1 MLLAADIPAVTSL
14 IWVNSIQEYSQ
25 SFSLAV
31 AAAPTPTVPHN
42 ICLRQGLHCAT
53 ARLQDE
59 SKSDASSS
67 TSSSTS
73 SSSYSEHY
81 QAHSAKHDAATASR
95 CDSMSYTGDEEAPRP
110 NTRLV
115 KEKQLVVVTTLHSI
129 DLQV

>member
-1 MLLAADIPAVTSL
+1 MLLAVNIPAVTSL

-25 SFSLAV
+25 SFPFAV

-67 TSSSTS
+67 TSSS
-73 SSSYSEHY
+73 SYSEHY
-81 QAHSAKHDAATASR
+81 QAHSAKHDAAAASR
-95 CDSMSYTGDEEAPRP
+95 DDSMSYTAAEEASRP

-115 KEKQLVVVTTLHSI
+115 KEK
-129 DLQV
+129 

>member
-14 IWVNSIQEYSQ
+14 IWVNSIQEYFQ

-31 AAAPTPTVPHN
+31 SAAPTPTVPHN
-42 ICLRQGLHCAT
+42 ICLRRGLHCAT

-59 SKSDASSS
+59 SKSDP
-67 TSSSTS
+67 SSSTS

-81 QAHSAKHDAATASR
+81 QAHSTKHDAAAA
-95 CDSMSYTGDEEAPRP
+95 DSMSYTAAEEASRP
-110 NTRLV
+110 NTRSV
-115 KEKQLVVVTTLHSI
+115 EEKQPVVVATTLHSI